1 LHTIW
6 RPCPGLAAQ
15 LTASSK
21 KGLNAHQ
28 LHRMLG
34 TNCETAWF
42 LFHRLRGASKDV
54 ACSGVLGESRT
65 VEADET
71 HVDGE
76 ETNKHAHKRGKVGG
90 GKGGNLAAY
99 PLKGVHLVTD
109 EIEDPRSILLANQIR
124 FFRGIPRGNVTCL
137 KALDTPLSEKVS
149 NLERPVGQQ
158 SLDWPVSPRSHQR
171 QLPARCLRKGRSK

>member
-1 LHTIW
+1 MEAAEPKTRFRQQQVVGRAPLHTIW
-6 RPCPGLAAQ
+6 RRCPGLAAQ

-34 TNCETAWF
+34 TNCKTAWF
-42 LFHRLRGASKDV
+42 LFRRLRETSKDV
-54 ACSGVLGESRT
+54 ACSGLLGDSRT

-90 GKGGNLAAY
+90 GKGGNLAEY

-109 EIEDPRSILLANQIR
+109 EIEDPRSILLALFEAYPGER
-124 FFRGIPRGNVTCL
+124 
-137 KALDTPLSEKVS
+137 DTPKG
-149 NLERPVGQQ
+149 VG
-158 SLDWPVSPRSHQR
+158 H
-171 QLPARCLRKGRSK
+171 AF